1 MQLSSLPG
9 QKTKFRITLELEVMD
24 DFNPHDIDWEK
35 VLDIQGD
42 ESIKSY
48 VEDLSVDVW

>member
-9 QKTKFRITLELEVMD
+9 QKTKFRITLELDVFE
-24 DFNPHDIDWEK
+24 DFSPNDIDWEK

-42 ESIKSY
+42 ESIAY